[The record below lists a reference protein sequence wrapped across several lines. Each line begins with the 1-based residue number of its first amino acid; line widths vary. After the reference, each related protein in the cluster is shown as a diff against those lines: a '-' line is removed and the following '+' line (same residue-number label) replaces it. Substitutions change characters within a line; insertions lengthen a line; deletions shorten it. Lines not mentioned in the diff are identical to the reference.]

1 MDGLSRVSSFA
12 SCTFRQY
19 RSALTAQSR
28 FRGLAPLCQN
38 PKSWHASCAVQLLW
52 RQLRGLII
60 YLTAS
65 HSTTWMSLVIGIS
78 AESSAEF

>member
-1 MDGLSRVSSFA
+1 MNGVPRVSSFA

-28 FRGLAPLCQN
+28 FGGLASLPVCQN
-38 PKSWHASCAVQLLW
+38 PKSWHASCAWQVLW

-60 YLTAS
+60 YIYTYTLQR
-65 HSTTWMSLVIGIS
+65 HTTQHG
-78 AESSAEF
+78 